1 MITDII
7 IIPPDEDEKQKL
19 NLEQYKRKMKFAT
32 SGRDGK
38 VKIWNGHTM
47 INEQTIEVVKEA
59 ESN

>member
-7 IIPPDEDEKQKL
+7 IIPPDEVIDEK
-19 NLEQYKRKMKFAT
+19 NHEQMKRKMKFAT